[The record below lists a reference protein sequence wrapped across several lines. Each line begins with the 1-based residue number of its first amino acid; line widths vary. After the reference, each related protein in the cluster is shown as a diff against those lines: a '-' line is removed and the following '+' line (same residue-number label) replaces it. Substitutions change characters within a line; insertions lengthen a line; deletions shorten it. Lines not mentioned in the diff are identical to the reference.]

1 MKERKIICS
10 KHTPRLTQSTN
21 TGMDSTITCKS
32 CKQAPDLSIS
42 KIVQSF
48 RTGARTQKGSYLS
61 TMPHAWLIKRLN
73 GFINKKKLKLKDC
86 QREEERALGGSN
98 VTILFDIYL

>member
-73 GFINKKKLKLKDC
+73 GFINKKKIEIERLSKRRGKSFGWQ
-86 QREEERALGGSN
+86 QRDN
-98 VTILFDIYL
+98 PI